1 MRHRTTAAVVEG
13 RLRAIETQLAGTLR
27 PVRPPQG
34 VVQRLRSRIRI
45 PDRSEITSRL
55 QDYQT
60 LVLVLG
66 SVLTGALVL
75 ITLARALY
83 HVVGRREIG

>member
-1 MRHRTTAAVVEG
+1 MRHTTSASGAEEQ
-13 RLRAIETQLAGTLR
+13 LEELEAQLAGALR

-34 VVQRLRSRIRI
+34 VLQRLRGRIRI
-45 PDRSEITSRL
+45 PDRSEITGRL

-66 SVLTGALVL
+66 SVLSGALVL
-75 ITLARALY
+75 ITIARALY
-83 HVVGRREIG
+83 HLVGRREVG